1 MDTNSPDSFS
11 RLGGEGFWSTQEK
24 PCVWGWG
31 EILPPQAWAGNSQEN
46 TMAFSPAAC
55 VLLHTLRDK
64 PAPRMS
70 PQLHKR
76 EKRTKKR
83 KKSSSDASQMLL
95 PVSGSAYPTCHN
107 LPPSLC
113 LALAQDR
120 ACRWHCFQLG
130 RQLASVPLT
139 KGYSHRLLGSESN
152 HTSLTNHRASSSW
165 CNHSHTDTDA
175 HTHSHT
181 PHTHQQAHIHRRAV
195 IRTHSL
201 NFSFPP
207 SA

>member
-11 RLGGEGFWSTQEK
+11 RQGGEGFWSTQEE

-55 VLLHTLRDK
+55 VLLHTLRDE

-83 KKSSSDASQMLL
+83 KKAVPMLHRCFFLSVAQRIL
-95 PVSGSAYPTCHN
+95 PVTISLLLFLSLSSFGAGQSMQMALFPAWQTTC
-107 LPPSLC
+107 LC
-113 LALAQDR
+113 SP
-120 ACRWHCFQLG
+120 H
-130 RQLASVPLT
+130 
-139 KGYSHRLLGSESN
+139 KGLQ
-152 HTSLTNHRASSSW
+152 
-165 CNHSHTDTDA
+165 
-175 HTHSHT
+175 
-181 PHTHQQAHIHRRAV
+181 PQAFR
-195 IRTHSL
+195 
-201 NFSFPP
+201 
-207 SA
+207 